1 MTGKLPRIPAI
12 QVALDFIRLE
22 DALRVA
28 QQVVVSDR
36 IILEVGT
43 PLIKSEGIRSVSILR
58 SLFPETPILADMK
71 TMDTG
76 YLEAQLA
83 FDAGADIVSVLGAA
97 DNTTIAGALRKAIEA
112 NKLVQV
118 DMISVNDVVSRALE
132 VKSLG
137 AHIIGVHAGIDMQTG
152 RKLRAVDLSG
162 VLRDLKNVIGENTLI
177 SIAGGVKPD
186 EVGELVSA
194 GADIVVI
201 GAAITRSSDPRR
213 EILEALRSLEATH
226 SDQYKKKHSRT

>member
-1 MTGKLPRIPAI
+1 MLAKRLPRIPAV
-12 QVALDFIRLE
+12 QVALDFTKLE
-22 DALRVA
+22 DALRIA

-76 YLEAQLA
+76 YLETQLA

-97 DNTTIAGALRKAIEA
+97 DNTTIAEALRKAREA

-118 DMISVNDVVSRALE
+118 DMISVKDVVSRALE
-132 VKSLG
+132 AKSLG

-152 RKLRAVDLSG
+152 RKLRAVDLVS

-177 SIAGGVKPD
+177 SIAGGVKPN
-186 EVGELVSA
+186 EVGKLVSA

-213 EILEALRSLEATH
+213 EILEALRSLEAAH
-226 SDQYKKKHSRT
+226 SD

>member
-1 MTGKLPRIPAI
+1 MLAERLLRIPAI
-12 QVALDFIRLE
+12 QVALDFTRLE
-22 DALRVA
+22 DALKVA

-58 SLFPETPILADMK
+58 SLFSETPILADMK

-83 FDAGADIVSVLGAA
+83 FDAGADIVSVLGVA
-97 DNTTIAGALRKAIEA
+97 DNTTIVEALKKAREA
-112 NKLVQV
+112 HRLVQV
-118 DMISVNDVVSRALE
+118 DMIGVKNVINRALE
-132 VKSLG
+132 TKSLG

-152 RKLRAVDLSG
+152 RKLRAVDLAS
-162 VLRDLKNVIGENTLI
+162 VLGDLKKAVGENTLV
-177 SIAGGVKPD
+177 SIAGGVKPN
-186 EVGELVSA
+186 EVGKLVSA

-201 GAAITRSSDPRR
+201 GAAITRSSNPRK
-213 EILEALRSLEATH
+213 EALEALRSLEALY
-226 SDQYKKKHSRT
+226 SD